1 MLKAGDLALYNQ
13 QTLHCGSA
21 NESRDKVRRQ
31 FYISMKNPL
40 AQSKLCASLRPA
52 FRNKLT
58 LGAMKDCPDRSLDP
72 RGWPR
77 SHPLRL
83 LCTGR
88 ARCAE
93 RQEDACRRGGRTRL
107 VRQARR
113 GGRARGTGHGR
124 CRPDSFWRRGQPA
137 GVRIRNHMRLPRAA
151 ASATASPHVNVCIRQ
166 PANIS
171 FSPPLHTGVPLWRLE
186 APPTQGKRKK
196 ENRQTQTTVLHLST

>member
-124 CRPDSFWRRGQPA
+124 CRADSFWRRGQPA
-137 GVRIRNHMRLPRAA
+137 GVRVRNHMRPRAA
-151 ASATASPHVNVCIRQ
+151 SMCVACIIHRSSRIFIFQ
-166 PANIS
+166 R
-171 FSPPLHTGVPLWRLE
+171 LHTGVPTLASRGP
-186 APPTQGKRKK
+186 AHPGYPFRG
-196 ENRQTQTTVLHLST
+196 